1 MKKYTL
7 ILITLLVFILMAV
20 AGCDSRN
27 STNGVYSV
35 KILKPENLERTGENI
50 TIYADNNITVA
61 RIQAKVSDSKGNA
74 PMGVPVSFKTTL
86 GSIVNTALTDSSG
99 IAIVTLRDHGFQ
111 GTAKVTAEVKGG
123 SDVTYVDIIPTPS
136 VGTIDVIT
144 VDNMIVNRTAEV
156 VAYPKDVEESIV
168 QDGTIVTFKTDVG
181 NFQLADGTDLGQTT
195 QISASNGVAKTFFN
209 SGTKTGI
216 ASVSIQIDTLK
227 VVKEI
232 NVKPGNPNKINL
244 VPEQTNLV
252 IGGDD
257 VSLMRTYI
265 NTQVVDRYDNPVE
278 SGINIAFK
286 AFRMDHDT
294 EIAMGSITGM
304 MTTDDEGSARN
315 RFSVGTQA
323 GVVTIQAVADSALA
337 QTALTISASELSSI
351 QYAFQDQVDL
361 NIRGT
366 GGVEQFELVVN
377 LFDSYG
383 NLLDL
388 PTEVYFRFAA
398 GQPIPDGCRI
408 GTDVTDENSDLAVT
422 AYNGQ
427 ARATVSS
434 GSGSGTV
441 YIEVS
446 DDRNRA
452 NQFAITATKS
462 NIVINGGM
470 PAYINIA
477 IGDYNSGTN
486 IGGGLWEVEVNA
498 SVTDQHGNPV
508 SMGTAVWFSLA
519 AAPPDFDE
527 PDWAVINAAAF
538 IGNQNTEEDSTAGVA
553 YTRLVYDGSFAN
565 HKLMIVAEC
574 GSITETEEF
583 QLPMNEPQLTMY
595 PQHGHV
601 DFGGPHSTAT
611 DTIST
616 FIICEV
622 ADQEGNYIQDVEI
635 SLWSD
640 RGVFMYYVDGNGEM
654 PYKVTGS
661 NDPRYVKTLATG
673 IAMAKI
679 LFGIDECPPP
689 QPGVPGEQNV
699 QVNGQI
705 EGTDITN
712 NTNVLIIRY
721 Q

>member
-1 MKKYTL
+1 MIFRKS
-7 ILITLLVFILMAV
+7 LITLFLLALMATMLV
-20 AGCDSRN
+20 VGCDSRN
-27 STNGVYSV
+27 TTNGEYTV
-35 KILKPENLERTGENI
+35 KILEPENMDTQYI

-61 RIQAKVSDSKGNA
+61 TIQAQVKDNKGTA
-74 PMGVPVSFKTTL
+74 PSGVPVTFRTTI
-86 GSIVNTALTDSSG
+86 GSIIHTVVTDSSG
-99 IAIVTLRDHGFQ
+99 LAQATLRDFGYK
-111 GTAKVTAEVKGG
+111 GRAEVTATVKGG
-123 SDVTYVDIIPTPS
+123 SHSIFVDIIDAPA
-136 VGTIDVIT
+136 
-144 VDNMIVNRTAEV
+144 VDSIKVVSFDALDVNRTTEIA
-156 VAYPKDVEESIV
+156 AYPKDSLDVNI
-168 QDGTIVTFKTDVG
+168 QDGTIVTFKTDLG

-195 QISASNGVAKTFFN
+195 QVEASNGVAKTVFN
-209 SGTKTGI
+209 SGTKTGNANI
-216 ASVSIQIDTLK
+216 TVTVDDL
-227 VVKEI
+227 VVGKEI
-232 NVKPGNPNKINL
+232 TINPGNPNKINL
-244 VPEQTNLV
+244 VPERTNLV
-252 IGGDD
+252 IGGGD
-257 VSLMRTYI
+257 VSAMRTYI
-265 NTQVVDRYDNPVE
+265 NTEVLDRYDNPVE

-286 AFRMDHDT
+286 AYRMEGEE
-294 EIAMGSITGM
+294 EIAMGSITEM
-304 MTTDDEGSARN
+304 MTTDSVGFARN

-323 GVVTIQAVADSALA
+323 GVVTIQAVADSAMA
-337 QTALTISASELSSI
+337 ETALTVNASELSSI
-351 QYAFQDQVDL
+351 QYDFQDQVDL

-377 LFDSYG
+377 LYDSYG
-383 NLLDL
+383 NLIDV
-388 PTEVYFRFAA
+388 PTEVYFRFASN
-398 GQPIPDGCRI
+398 QPIPVGCRI

-519 AAPPDFDE
+519 AAPPDFDD

-538 IGNQNTEEDSTAGVA
+538 VGNQNAEEDSTAGVA

-574 GSITETEEF
+574 GSITQTEEF

-640 RGVFMYYVDGNGEM
+640 RGVFLYYVDGNGEM
-654 PYKVTGS
+654 PFKVDGS
-661 NDPRYVKTLATG
+661 DDPRYVKTLDTG

-679 LFGIDECPPP
+679 LFGLDECPPP